1 MKPRFSLL
9 AFLVTATAYPTRKSL
24 GFGPHHPTARYVT
37 RPDNNCTLAFTAEA
51 DPLDVARAFIHS
63 LTESDYYI
71 RNDSYTDE
79 NTRITHVYAR
89 QLFHGLEVADGNINL
104 NIRHGRVLS
113 FGDSFCRGLA
123 LPLDAYPSTS
133 LASFCADFAAQ
144 SFVLSRGSQ
153 SVLSER
159 SKAMKDWFSVHCAR
173 PLAAVQQAAMADMN
187 NDVSNPRRAA
197 LYFMIAAHP
206 DPLVVD
212 QLVREF
218 RTIIANMT
226 TVHEYI
232 TIGLDTHQS
241 TTLSDLPGTVNPI
254 KVRMVYIQI
263 PTGNTTALLATWRLE
278 VEMAHNWYEA
288 YVSVHDPSAIVSVID
303 WASDSSAPSHGGYL
317 NALEAKLDSPRRY
330 TEAGAYKVW
339 RWGINDP
346 ESGERTVESASYDPV
361 ASPLGWHAIPRRS
374 NPDGSPDWIGKGA
387 GDGAEYLNFTTTW
400 GNNVFAHENWK
411 GSNEWISNYRPEG
424 GENLGFT
431 FEYEADGD
439 YKNYVD
445 FSITQL
451 FYTSNMLHDL
461 YYRYGFDERAGNF
474 QQDNFNRGGRG
485 NDSIIASVQDGD
497 GFNNAYF
504 AAGPDGQHGRCRMHL
519 WNTATPYRDAS
530 LDAGIVIHE
539 LTHGLSSRLTGGPDN
554 AGCLPW
560 GESAGMGEGWSDFLA
575 TTIRSTEDYH
585 DYATGSWVS
594 NHPGGIRKYPYSKDI
609 SVNPSMY
616 STIDDPEVSRKH
628 DIGEV
633 WAEILWVVSQKMIE
647 KHGYSPTLFPPA
659 PMEDSS
665 IPLGDFYKQSH
676 IKGGPLVPK
685 HGNTLMVQLAILG
698 MKLQPCRPSFI
709 QARDAIIHADQIL
722 TGGENACILWA
733 GFSSR
738 GLASQNSS
746 SMARP
751 V

>member
-1 MKPRFSLL
+1 MKPRNSVFALSFALL
-9 AFLVTATAYPTRKSL
+9 VSTANPTRKSL
-24 GFGPHHPTARYVT
+24 RFGPHHPTARYVT
-37 RPDNNCTLAFTAEA
+37 QPDNNCTSAFPAEA
-51 DPLDVARAFIHS
+51 DPFDVARTFIHS

-71 RNDSYTDE
+71 RDDSYTDE
-79 NTRITHVYAR
+79 NTGITHVYAR
-89 QLFHGLEVADGNINL
+89 QLLHGLEVADGNINL

-113 FGDSFCRGLA
+113 FGDSGLA

-133 LASFCADFAAQ
+133 LATYCADFAAQ
-144 SFVLSRGSQ
+144 SVVFSGGSQ
-153 SVLSER
+153 TVLSER
-159 SKAMKDWFSVHCAR
+159 SKALKDWYSVHCAR
-173 PLAAVQQAAMADMN
+173 PLAAVQQATMV
-187 NDVSNPRRAA
+187 DVSKDVSTPRRAA

-212 QLVREF
+212 RLVREF
-218 RTIIANMT
+218 RATIETMT
-226 TVHEYI
+226 IVHEYI

-241 TTLSDLPGTVNPI
+241 TTVSGLPGTVHPV
-254 KVRMVYIQI
+254 KARMVYIQI
-263 PTGNTTALLATWRLE
+263 PTGDETALLATWRLE
-278 VEMAHNWYEA
+278 VEMANNWYEA
-288 YVSVHDPSAIVSVID
+288 YVSVHDPSVIVSAID
-303 WASDSSAPSHGGYL
+303 WASDSSAPLHRGHL
-317 NALEAKLDSPRRY
+317 NALEAKLDSRGRY
-330 TEAGAYKVW
+330 TESGAYKVW

-346 ESGERTVESASYDPV
+346 ESGERTVESVSYDTV
-361 ASPLGWHAIPRRS
+361 ASPLGWHAIPRHS

-400 GNNVFAHENWK
+400 GNNVLAQENWK
-411 GSNEWISNYRPEG
+411 GSANEWISNYRPEG
-424 GENLGFT
+424 GKNLDFN
-431 FEYEADGD
+431 FEYKPDGD

-445 FSITQL
+445 LSITQL

-485 NDSIIASVQDGD
+485 NDGIIASVQDGD

-504 AAGPDGQHGRCRMHL
+504 ASGPDGQHGRCRMYI

-539 LTHGLSSRLTGGPDN
+539 LTHGLSGRLTGGPDN

-560 GESAGMGEGWSDFLA
+560 GESAGMDEGWSDFLA
-575 TTIRSTEDYH
+575 TTIRSTEDYR
-585 DYATGSWVS
+585 DYTMGSWAS
-594 NHPGGIRKYPYSKDI
+594 NYPNGIRKYPYSKDI

-616 STIDDPEVSRKH
+616 STIDDPEASLKH

-633 WAEILWVVSQKMIE
+633 WAEILWVVSQKMVE

-659 PMEDSS
+659 PAEDGS
-665 IPLGDFYKQSH
+665 IPLGNFYKQSH

-709 QARDAIIHADQIL
+709 QARDAIVHADQIL
-722 TGGENACILWA
+722 TGGENACVLWA
-733 GFSSR
+733 GFSTR
-738 GLASQNSS
+738 G
-746 SMARP
+746 MARRRCE
-751 V
+751 VYS